1 MFFTQLPHGP
11 PPLPSAT
18 SSNVTFS
25 MRRTPAAG
33 FKILSSSISNSLYTI
48 KATDKVLSLLIT
60 GEPQGPHPY
69 LEYGWC
75 LVSELGAWGT
85 AGGAGGEEA
94 GGVPDG
100 EGGSLMEATPL
111 AQDSVCCGTGKS
123 CPLHRAR
130 LWTPFL
136 PLEVGLCVPSTF
148 QTGNR
153 ASLLKPIRA
162 REWRVLCYEPPA
174 STE

>member
-1 MFFTQLPHGP
+1 MFFTQLPHGQ

-25 MRRTPAAG
+25 MRLTPAAS
-33 FKILSSSISNSLYTI
+33 FKILSSSISNSLYTA

-60 GEPQGPHPY
+60 GELQGPHPY

-75 LVSELGAWGT
+75 LVTELGAWGA

-100 EGGSLMEATPL
+100 EGGTAWKPHPWLRIL
-111 AQDSVCCGTGKS
+111 CCCGTGKAH
-123 CPLHRAR
+123 PPHRAR

-136 PLEVGLCVPSTF
+136 PPEVSLCVPSTF

-162 REWRVLCYEPPA
+162 REWRVLCYKPPA